1 MTVNQSEKRLLM
13 FVTCCAMAGLVVGG
27 VSGFTNKPICDDN
40 NISQCLTEDTLY
52 RTVKGMTTG
61 LGGGVGA
68 AFAIHVGMGYKD

>member
-1 MTVNQSEKRLLM
+1 MTVNQNEKRLLM

-27 VSGFTNKPICDDN
+27 ISGFTNKPVCNDT

-61 LGGGVGA
+61 LGGGIGA
-68 AFAIHVGMGYKD
+68 ALVIHVCMGHKD

>member
-1 MTVNQSEKRLLM
+1 MTVNQNEKRLLM

-27 VSGFTNKPICDDN
+27 VSGFTNKPSCNDN
-40 NISQCLTEDTLY
+40 IQCLTEDTLY

>member
-27 VSGFTNKPICDDN
+27 VSGFANKPICNDN

>member
-1 MTVNQSEKRLLM
+1 MTVNQNEKRLLL
-13 FVTCCAMAGLVVGG
+13 FVTCCAVAGLVVGG
-27 VSGFTNKPICDDN
+27 TSGFTSKPSCDDT

-68 AFAIHVGMGYKD
+68 AFVIHVSMNYKD